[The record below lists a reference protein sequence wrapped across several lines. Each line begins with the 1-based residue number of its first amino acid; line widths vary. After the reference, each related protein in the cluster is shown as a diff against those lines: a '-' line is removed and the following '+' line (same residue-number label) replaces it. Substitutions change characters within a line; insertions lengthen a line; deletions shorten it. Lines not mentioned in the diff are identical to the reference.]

1 MAKRRGGSVGR
12 ITCLGEALI
21 DFLPIEKG
29 GRMVGFRMHPGGSH
43 LNVAVAVA
51 RLGQPVALAGK
62 LSTDLFGRYLRAHL
76 EREGVHVGW
85 LAETDAPSTLA
96 FVATESGDPS
106 FAFYGDLAADTLVRR
121 EDLPEALFAETA
133 ILHVGSISL
142 LRGTTPEA
150 VLAACQRLAG
160 RALLSF
166 DPNLRPALVADEP
179 TYRALLRR
187 LSGLVDIIKVSA
199 LDLAWLAPGRDLEA
213 TARELLAQGPA
224 LVVVTRG
231 ADGVL
236 ALRRNRRAPPGQTDG
251 AVSTY
256 RLPAHVV
263 KVVDTV
269 GAGDAF
275 TAGLL
280 AWLRERGV
288 TSLAMLDALSS
299 HELTSALSFA
309 AAAAALNCAHA
320 GANPPGSRAVRAF
333 LSATDSAASI
343 TRSEAQ
349 PKRTAKERP

>member
-1 MAKRRGGSVGR
+1 MTERPGGSVGR

-21 DFLPIEKG
+21 DFLPIEEG
-29 GRMVGFRMHPGGSH
+29 GQMVGFRVHPGGSL

-62 LSTDLFGRYLRAHL
+62 LSTDFFGRYLRDYL

-85 LAETDAPSTLA
+85 LADVDAPSTLA
-96 FVATESGDPS
+96 FVATESGDPT
-106 FAFYGDLAADTLVRR
+106 FAFYGERAADTLVRGD
-121 EDLPEALFAETA
+121 DLPEALFSKTA

-160 RALLSF
+160 SALLSL

-179 TYRALLRR
+179 AYRALLQR
-187 LSGLVDIIKVSA
+187 LAGLVDILKVSA
-199 LDLAWLAPGRDLEA
+199 VDLAWLAPGRELEA
-213 TARELLAQGPA
+213 AAGDLLAEGPA

-236 ALRRNRRAPPGQTDG
+236 ALRRSQRARAHQTDG
-251 AVSTY
+251 PVSTY
-256 RLPAHVV
+256 RVPAHVV
-263 KVVDTV
+263 DVVDTV

-280 AWLRERGV
+280 SWLRQRGI
-288 TSLAMLDALSS
+288 TSRIVLAALSPD
-299 HELTSALSFA
+299 ELTSALSFA
-309 AAAAALNCAHA
+309 AAAAALNCTRA
-320 GANPPGSRAVRAF
+320 GANPPGSSAVHAL
-333 LSATDSAASI
+333 LSATDSSTHAPVGRN
-343 TRSEAQ
+343 RSDQ
-349 PKRTAKERP
+349 RRKRQ

>member
-1 MAKRRGGSVGR
+1 MAERRGGSVGR

-21 DFLPIEKG
+21 DFLPIEEG
-29 GRMVGFRMHPGGSH
+29 GRLVGFRMHPGGSA

-62 LSTDLFGRYLRAHL
+62 LSTDLFGRYLRAYL

-85 LAETDAPSTLA
+85 LADVDAPSTLA
-96 FVATESGDPS
+96 FVATETGDPT
-106 FAFYGDLAADTLVRR
+106 FAFYGERAADSLVRTD
-121 EDLPEALFAETA
+121 DLPEALFAKTA

-166 DPNLRPALVADEP
+166 DPNLRPALVADEAA
-179 TYRALLRR
+179 YRALLQR
-187 LSGLVDIIKVSA
+187 LAGLVDILKVSA
-199 LDLAWLAPGRDLEA
+199 VDLAWLASGRDLEA
-213 TARELLAQGPA
+213 AAGELLAQGPA

-263 KVVDTV
+263 DVVDTV

-275 TAGLL
+275 TAGLMS
-280 AWLRERGV
+280 WLRQRGV
-288 TSLAMLDALSS
+288 TLRVVLDALSRD
-299 HELTSALSFA
+299 ELTAALSFA
-309 AAAAALNCAHA
+309 AAAAALNCTRA

-333 LSATDSAASI
+333 LSATDSSI
-343 TRSEAQ
+343 HA
-349 PKRTAKERP
+349 P